1 MRRRPWGR
9 WNLLRRA
16 RGTSLGG
23 LGIRPQSSSMQLGAT
38 RGDGEA
44 RLGAAAKSD
53 WPQRTVFSRR
63 IADSECLCLV
73 NRESDPRGD
82 NARNH
87 GLAGADAPHSAR

>member
-1 MRRRPWGR
+1 
-9 WNLLRRA
+9 
-16 RGTSLGG
+16 
-23 LGIRPQSSSMQLGAT
+23 MQLGAT